1 MVKKYT
7 AIALFITMLAVN
19 TNYAPR
25 IRNYA
30 HSTSVVQF
38 KDDNPNANDLEAND
52 ANSSDSSSNH
62 VGPTTTISRVTRIIT
77 SRVHSM
83 ARTFSTMVG
92 ANRSINTSNDSSD
105 TAIASTTCNSFDV
118 SFNKIF
124 CEYLVDYMGDPTGY
138 DRIVIG
144 LIVIVKIVAV
154 VAESAVTT
162 ASDLATNDN
171 VNTNRKAALNHVDIA
186 KASVKRI
193 QDIAQSIE
201 SDTEDIEYRYT
212 AIMFAEDFGE
222 LFKIMLEKDIARLQA
237 VNIPKFLAVSTLFNQ
252 IIQTV
257 CLITSVKIEDLK
269 KCTKKSLN
277 GYAIAANT
285 NACYTCQGAHCLRG
299 GRNGDMIINPA
310 STNLHSDKGFIGYF
324 GWWRTWRYTLAIA
337 KPYSFEL

>member
-38 KDDNPNANDLEAND
+38 KDDNPNANDLEVND

-62 VGPTTTISRVTRIIT
+62 VGPTTTISRVTRVIT
-77 SRVHSM
+77 SGVHYI
-83 ARTFSTMVG
+83 ARTFSNAVG

-105 TAIASTTCNSFDV
+105 TAIASASCKSFDV

-144 LIVIVKIVAV
+144 LSVIVKIVAA
-154 VAESAVTT
+154 VATSAVTT
-162 ASDLATNDN
+162 ASDLATSDN
-171 VNTNRKAALNHVDIA
+171 VNTNRKAALNHVDTA
-186 KASVKRI
+186 KASVTCI
-193 QDIAQSIE
+193 QDIVKSID
-201 SDTEDIEYRYT
+201 SNTADIHNRYT

-222 LFKIMLEKDIARLQA
+222 LFKMMLEKDIAGLEA

-252 IIQTV
+252 IIQIV
-257 CLITSVKIEDLK
+257 CLIASVKIEDLK
-269 KCTKKSLN
+269 ECTKKSLN

-285 NACYTCQGAHCLRG
+285 NARYTCQGAHCLRG
-299 GRNGDMIINPA
+299 GRNRDIIINPA
-310 STNLHSDKGFIGYF
+310 STNLHNEKGFIGYL
-324 GWWRTWRYTLAIA
+324 GRWRTWRYTLDIT